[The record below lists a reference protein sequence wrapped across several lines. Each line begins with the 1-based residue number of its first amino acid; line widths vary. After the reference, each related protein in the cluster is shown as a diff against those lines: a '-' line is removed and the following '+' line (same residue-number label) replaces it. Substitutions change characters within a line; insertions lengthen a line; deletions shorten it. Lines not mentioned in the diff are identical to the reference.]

1 MSIPPNSH
9 PGPGAAPD
17 SLAALA
23 GELQQ
28 HLALCQQILALV
40 QHEHQQLKAGAVED
54 LFALQESRQ
63 AVLERLP
70 LAQEA
75 VLAHKEEWTRLTS
88 AERKKRPEI
97 ANLLKQSTDLIL
109 KIVALDRENEQ
120 LMLRLKLVP
129 PSHMPPAERQN
140 PSLVAKLYKDQP

>member
-1 MSIPPNSH
+1 MASVFPASH
-9 PGPGAAPD
+9 ERGG
-17 SLAALA
+17 
-23 GELQQ
+23 
-28 HLALCQQILALV
+28 
-40 QHEHQQLKAGAVED
+40 QLGFGFRPQSGSCDTEV
-54 LFALQESRQ
+54 
-63 AVLERLP
+63 RLP
-70 LAQEA
+70 FPTA